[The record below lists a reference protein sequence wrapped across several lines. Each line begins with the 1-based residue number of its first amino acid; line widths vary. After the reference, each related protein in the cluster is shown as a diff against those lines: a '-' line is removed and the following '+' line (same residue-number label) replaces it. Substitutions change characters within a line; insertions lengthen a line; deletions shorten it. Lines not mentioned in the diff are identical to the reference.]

1 MRRTKTQPHVT
12 PIAQRCSPRTSNS
25 PPPSAART
33 LMEPR
38 RIGSTSYDLAFLI
51 DILNEHDELYPKFI
65 KIENV
70 AEKLVSENR
79 GFGSNIY
86 SVRLTSGEGEEYS
99 FVCKIP
105 TVEYLNKYLH
115 EANEESK
122 KFSEKEL
129 EEQEEINLTQ
139 VRETHNREVD
149 FYRFAKENI
158 PKSVKIPRFIYG
170 EYMTEENECIIIMED
185 LSDRAHKGPSKG
197 LSKEEA
203 FQMPVDS
210 LIKCLKAF
218 ITLSAHDLLENEDY
232 TWFTPELAEKTI
244 ALSEYDKL
252 MKVMASRPE
261 LGMPPVI
268 CQGDLWP
275 SNVLWEHK
283 SDGMRHL
290 LSIIDWQD
298 CYIGSYANDLA
309 SLLAIN
315 MDAETRKSCEQ
326 DVLRYYVEKM
336 NEYKKSFNLDIDLT
350 YDKAWIAYKKAIQVA
365 ILITMTIVENP
376 EDVVENGE
384 NMGRITKRLVHMLED
399 AEFE

>member
-170 EYMTEENECIIIMED
+170 EYMTEENE
-185 LSDRAHKGPSKG
+185 
-197 LSKEEA
+197 
-203 FQMPVDS
+203 PVDS